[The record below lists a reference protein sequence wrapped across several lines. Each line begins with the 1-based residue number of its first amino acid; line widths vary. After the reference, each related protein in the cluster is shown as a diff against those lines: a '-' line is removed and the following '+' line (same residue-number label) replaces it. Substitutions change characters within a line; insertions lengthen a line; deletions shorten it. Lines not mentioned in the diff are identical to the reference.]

1 MVNNQVL
8 QLLLFS
14 TTSTLFVVA
23 QDETLIEGNYNDP
36 SLVTQTAFVEE
47 LLYVA
52 GYVPEKIEVYQ
63 SLPNYSHVF
72 RVKLD
77 SVTGGFVFVRWDK
90 QKKQHY
96 VANKMIDPGVYYNLK
111 SAQEIMRKQTQNAS
125 FSVEDGTIVSKIVDI
140 SESPSGF
147 HRLDAIFS
155 LQIRNQKNLTTN
167 LRLIAQ
173 NILNTDY
180 RDYLNRMRYYSSELG
195 RNLQIQLNFNY

>member
-1 MVNNQVL
+1 MNVYNKVL

-14 TTSTLFVVA
+14 ITSTLFVVA

-36 SLVTQTAFVEE
+36 SLVTQTAFVQE

-90 QKKQHY
+90 KNKQHY

-125 FSVEDGTIVSKIVDI
+125 FSIEDGALQASDQQKIGNEDLNELKDHWLSVPENKELDERGK
-140 SESPSGF
+140 SMYSSGF
-147 HRLDAIFS
+147 KKLIEFFKS
-155 LQIRNQKNLTTN
+155 IKNK
-167 LRLIAQ
+167 I
-173 NILNTDY
+173 D
-180 RDYLNRMRYYSSELG
+180 
-195 RNLQIQLNFNY
+195 

>member
-1 MVNNQVL
+1 MINNKVL
-8 QLLLFS
+8 QLIFF
-14 TTSTLFVVA
+14 TITSTLFVYA

-36 SLVTQTAFVEE
+36 SLVTQTAFVQE

-125 FSVEDGTIVSKIVDI
+125 FSIEDGSLQASDQQKIGNEDLNELRQQYDKREKEKQDAINAIEQKNRQKSRENLRERHQKKIDLLSQIYSKDI
-140 SESPSGF
+140 S
-147 HRLDAIFS
+147 I
-155 LQIRNQKNLTTN
+155 
-167 LRLIAQ
+167 
-173 NILNTDY
+173 
-180 RDYLNRMRYYSSELG
+180 
-195 RNLQIQLNFNY
+195 

>member
-1 MVNNQVL
+1 MINNKVL

-14 TTSTLFVVA
+14 ITSTLFVVA

-125 FSVEDGTIVSKIVDI
+125 FSIEDGALQASDQQKIGD
-140 SESPSGF
+140 EDLDEL
-147 HRLDAIFS
+147 RQQYDKREKEKQDAINAVEQKKIGKKS
-155 LQIRNQKNLTTN
+155 KEKLRENQQKK
-167 LRLIAQ
+167 I
-173 NILNTDY
+173 D
-180 RDYLNRMRYYSSELG
+180 
-195 RNLQIQLNFNY
+195 

>member
-1 MVNNQVL
+1 MINNKVL
-8 QLLLFS
+8 KLILFS
-14 TTSTLFVVA
+14 ITSTLFIYA

-36 SLVTQTAFVEE
+36 SLVTQTAFVQE

-125 FSVEDGTIVSKIVDI
+125 FSIKDGALQASDQQKIGNEDLDELRQKYDKR
-140 SESPSGF
+140 EKEKQ
-147 HRLDAIFS
+147 DAINA
-155 LQIRNQKNLTTN
+155 IEQKNRQKEQRKFERKASKKN
-167 LRLIAQ
+167 
-173 NILNTDY
+173 
-180 RDYLNRMRYYSSELG
+180 
-195 RNLQIQLNFNY
+195 

>member
-1 MVNNQVL
+1 MINNKVL

-14 TTSTLFVVA
+14 ITSTLFVVA

-36 SLVTQTAFVEE
+36 SLVTQTAFVQE

-63 SLPNYSHVF
+63 SLQIIRMSF
-72 RVKLD
+72 VKLD

-125 FSVEDGTIVSKIVDI
+125 FSIEDGALQASDQQKIGNEDLN
-140 SESPSGF
+140 EL
-147 HRLDAIFS
+147 RQQYDKREKEKQDAINA
-155 LQIRNQKNLTTN
+155 IEQKNRQKEQRKFERKASKKN
-167 LRLIAQ
+167 
-173 NILNTDY
+173 
-180 RDYLNRMRYYSSELG
+180 
-195 RNLQIQLNFNY
+195 

>member
-1 MVNNQVL
+1 MINNKVL

-14 TTSTLFVVA
+14 ITSTLFIYA

-36 SLVTQTAFVEE
+36 SLVTQTAFVQE

-125 FSVEDGTIVSKIVDI
+125 FSIEDGLYKLATSRK
-140 SESPSGF
+140 
-147 HRLDAIFS
+147 
-155 LQIRNQKNLTTN
+155 
-167 LRLIAQ
+167 
-173 NILNTDY
+173 
-180 RDYLNRMRYYSSELG
+180 
-195 RNLQIQLNFNY
+195 

>member
-1 MVNNQVL
+1 MINNKVL
-8 QLLLFS
+8 KLLLFS
-14 TTSTLFVVA
+14 ITSTLFVVA

-90 QKKQHY
+90 KNKQHY
-96 VANKMIDPGVYYNLK
+96 VANKMIDTSIIN
-111 SAQEIMRKQTQNAS
+111 
-125 FSVEDGTIVSKIVDI
+125 
-140 SESPSGF
+140 
-147 HRLDAIFS
+147 
-155 LQIRNQKNLTTN
+155 
-167 LRLIAQ
+167 
-173 NILNTDY
+173 
-180 RDYLNRMRYYSSELG
+180 
-195 RNLQIQLNFNY
+195 